1 MFKFSSQSPSGKKI
15 IITDSQ
21 ALWSG
26 ERKIISKSMFGF
38 EVEGEKKKILEA
50 DRDWGW
56 RLEAE
61 TDGVGGG
68 VGRSSGD

>member
-1 MFKFSSQSPSGKKI
+1 
-15 IITDSQ
+15 
-21 ALWSG
+21 
-26 ERKIISKSMFGF
+26 MFGF
-38 EVEGEKKKILEA
+38 IVDGEKKKKILEA

-61 TDGVGGG
+61 TAGVGGG

>member
-1 MFKFSSQSPSGKKI
+1 MEC
-15 IITDSQ
+15 
-21 ALWSG
+21 G

-50 DRDWGW
+50 DRDTGW

-61 TDGVGGG
+61 TAGVGGG